1 MINVEL
7 TPLSSARQRVGPPS
21 DEAQS
26 LSAQISSVLASSSC
40 ISVES
45 LTITP
50 TLHWCVCSSFL
61 FFFLPVRK
69 LTVGKGSITT
79 AHGSAV
85 VRLGN
90 TSVVAGVSLETGPM
104 KPSLPTS
111 STCVAV
117 SDQLVVFPV

>member
-1 MINVEL
+1 MYFRGI
-7 TPLSSARQRVGPPS
+7 TYDHAHPS
-21 DEAQS
+21 
-26 LSAQISSVLASSSC
+26 LVRLFFIS
-40 ISVES
+40 
-45 LTITP
+45 
-50 TLHWCVCSSFL
+50 